1 VQRRESAR
9 ARRKISSANSFAINR
24 HGANRLS
31 IRANLFAG
39 YALTVFRGR
48 ALQNGE
54 VRPLTTSDAA
64 GVSYYRLMI
73 PLSDDNP
80 TRSFPIITILLI
92 ALNIAVYVL
101 QVTSGWQFDGC
112 YEMVPYKISTGHDI
126 VGLLSITR
134 MGNLVLHHVPD
145 SPLFS
150 PQGNQIYLGPS
161 PHPLWLTIFT
171 AMFMHSGLLHIGGN
185 MLYLWIFGNNIED
198 VLGKVRFLF
207 FYLVCGVVA
216 ALTQIAADPLS
227 YIPTLGASGAIAGVL
242 GAYLVLFPGA
252 RVNTFVPLIFVWII
266 RLPAFL
272 LLGFWFAL
280 QYMSAQDAAGAPSMG
295 GVAYFAHVGGFI
307 AGVVII
313 AVLGGRSL
321 IRPRRT
327 LYRGG
332 R

>member
-1 VQRRESAR
+1 
-9 ARRKISSANSFAINR
+9 
-24 HGANRLS
+24 
-31 IRANLFAG
+31 
-39 YALTVFRGR
+39 
-48 ALQNGE
+48 
-54 VRPLTTSDAA
+54 
-64 GVSYYRLMI
+64 MI

-161 PHPLWLTIFT
+161 
-171 AMFMHSGLLHIGGN
+171 LHIGGN